1 MEGFLIGFNGTR
13 IKESVATSI
22 ERRKMEDDYIRIK
35 DQFGVAAG
43 IFQSQI
49 DKLKREN
56 PTLRIDVDS
65 KIFDIL
71 KEQKVSIIRTGGDVV
86 HLERFS

>member
-1 MEGFLIGFNGTR
+1 LEGFLIGFNGTR

-22 ERRKMEDDYIRIK
+22 ERRKIEDDYIRIR

-71 KEQKVSIIRTGGDVV
+71 KEQKVSVIRTGGDVV